1 MNLHKD
7 PKLFKQAIQF
17 TSDQMQIL
25 PIYVEKDYWVTF
37 ALFQILQAPIG
48 EDVIFKGGTALS
60 KCYKLIE
67 RFSEDIDLVVLRRE
81 NETDSK
87 LKTKL
92 KDISNAVI
100 KDLPEIDIEGI
111 TRKMGMN
118 RKTAHSYNKLFTGE
132 YGQVRD
138 IIILESSW
146 LGYYEPY
153 NKQIINSFIGEI
165 LDKNGQTKNIQ
176 NYGLQPFEM
185 NVLEPSRTICEKI
198 MSLVRF
204 SYTETPIQ
212 DLKNKI
218 RHTYDIH
225 QLIEQKEFKDFLD
238 SEDFIDMLLKVAN
251 DDVNSFRN
259 NNDWLNNHPNDSLF
273 FKNLDNIWKNELQ
286 EVYKNEFK
294 NLVYGELPNENK
306 ILKSLQYIKERMTN
320 IKWDIDVKRI
330 TKNTST

>member
-7 PKLFKQAIQF
+7 PTLFRQAIQF
-17 TSDQMQIL
+17 TADKMQI
-25 PIYVEKDYWVTF
+25 PEVYVEKDYWVTF
-37 ALFQILQAPIG
+37 ALFQILQNPIG

-60 KCYKLIE
+60 KCHKLID

-81 NETDSK
+81 NETDNK

-92 KDISNAVI
+92 KDISNSI
-100 KDLPEIDIEGI
+100 LEDLPEIDIEGI

-118 RKTAHSYNKLFTGE
+118 RKTAHSYNKLFKGN

-153 NKQIINSFIGEI
+153 SKRVINSFIGEV
-165 LDKNGQTKNIQ
+165 LESSGQAETIKKF
-176 NYGLQPFEM
+176 GLQPFEM
-185 NVLEPSRTICEKI
+185 NVLEPSRTLCEKI

-204 SYTETPIQ
+204 SYTENPIQ

-225 QLIEQKEFKDFLD
+225 QLLQQKEFKEFVASDNFL
-238 SEDFIDMLLKVAN
+238 EMLLKVAN
-251 DDVNSFRN
+251 DDVSSFRN
-259 NNDWLNNHPNDSLF
+259 NNEWLNNHPNESLF
-273 FKNLDNIWKNELQ
+273 FKELNNIWEDELQ
-286 EVYKNEFK
+286 TVYKNDFK
-294 NLVYGELPNENK
+294 NLVYGDLPNENEV
-306 ILKSLQYIKERMTN
+306 LKSLQYIKERMVAINWN
-320 IKWDIDVKRI
+320 IEVK
-330 TKNTST
+330 KK